1 MDITRENYEAY
12 FIDYLEGNLD
22 ESLVDRFIEFL
33 QENPD
38 LKEELKLFKPVTLS
52 PEEVTFQPKNK
63 LYKSKYDIEE
73 EFNIAAVAEI
83 EGDLDEEET
92 AAFVKYLDAH
102 PEKQKD
108 RLLFEKTILYVDENI
123 RFPGKN
129 RLYKN
134 PVRKIVLSWAGR
146 VAAVLVLG
154 LAIFNLI
161 NRTAETNV
169 QENQVAQTDLPKNI
183 FQPDIPV
190 QELQI
195 TEPEKTEPLAV
206 VVKKDQEQKEI
217 WNKNNVAEK
226 TIEQKE
232 LAVERTPLEVPEKLT
247 ALTAS
252 LDAGSPHV
260 SLGTVTLVYSIDD
273 DADDEHLLTDN
284 LRDKISLQKITR
296 AGLNLV
302 TSLSNERFTYQTN
315 KEGKVTEYNFD
326 SRLLAFSI
334 PATSHNTDDK

>member
-1 MDITRENYEAY
+1 MEINRNNYEAY
-12 FIDYLEGNLD
+12 FIDYLDGNLD

-38 LKEELKLFKPVTLS
+38 MKEELKLFKSISVI
-52 PEEVTFQPKNK
+52 PEEITFQPKNK

-73 EFNIAAVAEI
+73 EFNMAAVAEI
-83 EGDLDEEET
+83 EGDLEEEET
-92 AAFVKYLDAH
+92 AAFTEYLDAH

-108 RLLFEKTILYVDENI
+108 HWLFEKTILTADENI
-123 RFPGKN
+123 RFARKD
-129 RLYKN
+129 RLYKK
-134 PVRKIVLSWAGR
+134 PVRKVVLLWAGR
-146 VAAVLVLG
+146 VAAILVLG
-154 LAIFNLI
+154 LAIFSLI
-161 NRTAETNV
+161 DRTSTTND
-169 QENQVAQTDLPKNI
+169 QENQAAQTDLPEKI
-183 FQPDIPV
+183 SHPDIPPR
-190 QELQI
+190 ELQI

-206 VVKKDQEQKEI
+206 VVKMKQIRNQ
-217 WNKNNVAEK
+217 NKSPEH
-226 TIEQKE
+226 TIEQGN
-232 LAVERTPLEVPEKLT
+232 LTVERIPLEVPKKLT

-252 LDAGSPHV
+252 LDAGSPHA

-315 KEGKVTEYNFD
+315 KKGKVIEYNFD

-334 PATSHNTDDK
+334 PAASHNTDDK